1 MLHGSS
7 RNGDL
12 FNVVRQ
18 HKDWSY
24 LQSIELKF
32 VIVTGVVLGHLLDC
46 IKADTRVPAAEQKSE
61 LISAIHV

>member
-1 MLHGSS
+1 MSS
-7 RNGDL
+7 GMHIR
-12 FNVVRQ
+12 FEVVSR
-18 HKDWSY
+18 
-24 LQSIELKF
+24 EVKF

>member
-1 MLHGSS
+1 M
-7 RNGDL
+7 NGDL

-18 HKDWSY
+18 HIRFEVVSR
-24 LQSIELKF
+24 ELKF